1 MFSKKSKIDRTTGL
15 TVIEGGRAR
24 GPRGIS
30 MLAEGCAFDGRMFLQ
45 GESRIGG
52 TIEGVVISDGHL
64 TIEESAHIK
73 GEITGVS
80 LHLNGTVEGRLKV
93 SDILHVSATGRI
105 RGELHARRLVVDD
118 GARIEGRVSYVDG
131 GEEAGSATTLG
142 SGSGAS
148 AQASAAIP
156 TPVPNGGTDSGKD
169 QAQGN
174 GRTTHKAAG

>member
-1 MFSKKSKIDRTTGL
+1 MFSKKSKFDRTTGL

-52 TIEGVVISDGHL
+52 KVEGVVISDGHL
-64 TIEESAHIK
+64 TVEESAHIK

-105 RGELHARRLVVDD
+105 RGELQARRLVVDD

-131 GEEAGSATTLG
+131 SEDAGTTTPPSSASTIAPHAAPVAIAPTEGE
-142 SGSGAS
+142 
-148 AQASAAIP
+148 
-156 TPVPNGGTDSGKD
+156 SGKD

-174 GRTTHKAAG
+174 GRKGHKAAG